1 MNRRNNK
8 PFLLFIIFIGTIII
22 AGCLGL
28 GNKDIIPFES
38 PDTTSSLEE
47 HGNSWLFSSL
57 KDITSGNKFRVFDLM
72 EDGRPIIIH
81 TFAVW
86 CPACTIQ
93 LSESC
98 HLIET
103 NPNTYHLL
111 ALDIDPREYPELVK
125 NHITR
130 NNFSG
135 KFVILS
141 TEDTRSLI
149 DTFGTRIIIS
159 LPQTVIICNN
169 TALYVGDGVYREE
182 HLKEKIRSTCQ
193 ISDSNIINNK

>member
-1 MNRRNNK
+1 MNSK
-8 PFLLFIIFIGTIII
+8 ILIPIVISVIFIGTILV
-22 AGCLGL
+22 AGCLGF
-28 GNKDIIPFES
+28 GEKEVIPFES
-38 PDTTSSLEE
+38 PIPADSIDEHSTS
-47 HGNSWLFSSL
+47 W
-57 KDITSGNKFRVFDLM
+57 ITSFQTDISTGTKFRVFDLL
-72 EDGRPIIIH
+72 EDGRPVIIH

-93 LSESC
+93 LSEST
-98 HLIET
+98 HLIER
-103 NPNTYHLL
+103 NPDKYHLL

-130 NNFSG
+130 NTFSG
-135 KFVILS
+135 KFAILS

-169 TALYVGDGVYREE
+169 TAIYVGDGVYREE
-182 HLKEKIRSTCQ
+182 HLKE
-193 ISDSNIINNK
+193 IIESAC

>member
-1 MNRRNNK
+1 MNQNIMK
-8 PFLLFIIFIGTIII
+8 FFILSVILIGTIII
-22 AGCLGL
+22 TGCLGF
-28 GNKDIIPFES
+28 GEKDVIPFDS
-38 PDTTSSLEE
+38 PDTTGSLEE
-47 HGNSWLFSSL
+47 HSDSWIFSSL
-57 KDITSGNKFRVFDLM
+57 KDIASGKKFRVFDLL

-93 LSESC
+93 LSESS

-103 NPNTYHLL
+103 YSDRYHLL
-111 ALDIDPREYPELVK
+111 ALDIDPREYPELVR

-135 KFVILS
+135 KFSILS

-169 TALYVGDGVYREE
+169 TAIYVGDGVYREE
-182 HLKEKIRSTCQ
+182 QLRE
-193 ISDSNIINNK
+193 IIQSAC

>member
-1 MNRRNNK
+1 MNLKNNR
-8 PFLLFIIFIGTIII
+8 PLVLTLICIGTIII
-22 AGCLGL
+22 SGCLGF
-28 GNKDIIPFES
+28 GEKEVIPFDS
-38 PDTTSSLEE
+38 PETSASLEE
-47 HGNSWLFSSL
+47 QGKSWLLSSQL
-57 KDITSGNKFRVFDLM
+57 DLATGEKFRVFDLL

-93 LSESC
+93 LSETS
-98 HLIET
+98 HLIEK
-103 NPNTYHLL
+103 NPGKYHLL
-111 ALDIDPREYPELVK
+111 ALDIDPREYPELVR

-130 NNFSG
+130 NTFSG
-135 KFVILS
+135 KFAILS

-159 LPQTVIICNN
+159 LPQTVIVCNN

-182 HLKEKIRSTCQ
+182 HLKE
-193 ISDSNIINNK
+193 IIQSAC